1 MGPPKQR
8 AVLALLAGHAG
19 SVVTPGQIVDALWG
33 SDAPL
38 TAINGV
44 HTYVAGLRRVL
55 EPDRSRRDPARVLV
69 SSAGG
74 YLLRLP
80 PETVDAVAFERG
92 CEQARR
98 LTAER
103 DRVGACAQYATSLGL
118 WRGEA
123 LAGIPGPYA
132 MLERT
137 RLNEIRFAA
146 VEEWIALL
154 VGAGRSEEAVVAAS
168 DAVAQEPLREKLWYL
183 LMLGL
188 HRCGRQAHALRA
200 YRDARR
206 LFSEELGIE
215 PGPELRVLHARIL
228 AGGPADDVPARRAA
242 KGPETASPPAPGSGG
257 RELRT
262 LIPKQ
267 LPSRAGVFVGRGDEL
282 RYVRRLLTQGSPRRG
297 RATPILAIDGAAGV
311 GKSAFALELAHES
324 LDQFPDGQLYAD
336 LSGTCSR
343 RRPLSAC
350 EGLGLLLRGLGVE
363 EPDLPADLEGRSAL
377 YRSLLHGRRM
387 LVLLDDAVDA
397 NQLRPMIP
405 QGPTCVIITSRWR
418 QEGLVVREGAHRIE
432 VGPLDLDTSVDLFT
446 TLLGRERCA
455 GQRAAVE
462 RLAELCGRLPL
473 AMRIA
478 AGSLSGDPYLRIDR
492 LVGQYEDPSGRL
504 DHLTVEDDEE
514 VSVRG
519 ALSASYRTLT
529 REAARL
535 FRLLGE
541 CRDEVVNVSHVV
553 RMLDTEPSTAD
564 RCLRLLVDRRLLERI
579 GPGLFR
585 MNELVRIFASE
596 VAAAEDFASHPCST

>member
-1 MGPPKQR
+1 MSDMAVNLLDGSRALALHLLGPVRAWRGMAEVTVGPPKQR

-228 AGGPADDVPARRAA
+228 AGGRR
-242 KGPETASPPAPGSGG
+242 TTCRRGG
-257 RELRT
+257 RRRDRR
-262 LIPKQ
+262 P
-267 LPSRAGVFVGRGDEL
+267 RH
-282 RYVRRLLTQGSPRRG
+282 RRLRGAEAGS
-297 RATPILAIDGAAGV
+297 
-311 GKSAFALELAHES
+311 
-324 LDQFPDGQLYAD
+324 
-336 LSGTCSR
+336 
-343 RRPLSAC
+343 
-350 EGLGLLLRGLGVE
+350 
-363 EPDLPADLEGRSAL
+363 
-377 YRSLLHGRRM
+377 
-387 LVLLDDAVDA
+387 
-397 NQLRPMIP
+397 
-405 QGPTCVIITSRWR
+405 
-418 QEGLVVREGAHRIE
+418 
-432 VGPLDLDTSVDLFT
+432 
-446 TLLGRERCA
+446 
-455 GQRAAVE
+455 
-462 RLAELCGRLPL
+462 CGR
-473 AMRIA
+473 
-478 AGSLSGDPYLRIDR
+478 
-492 LVGQYEDPSGRL
+492 
-504 DHLTVEDDEE
+504 
-514 VSVRG
+514 
-519 ALSASYRTLT
+519 
-529 REAARL
+529 
-535 FRLLGE
+535 
-541 CRDEVVNVSHVV
+541 
-553 RMLDTEPSTAD
+553 
-564 RCLRLLVDRRLLERI
+564 
-579 GPGLFR
+579 
-585 MNELVRIFASE
+585 
-596 VAAAEDFASHPCST
+596 